1 MPTKRITR
9 EREPL
14 PVQYPA
20 QFSVM
25 VTAETDTVVRTIK
38 RHRARTLS
46 AVMREA
52 VEIGLAVMVERGDML
67 PPAKRVRKAVKARAA
82 AVNNGAD
89 RA

>member
-1 MPTKRITR
+1 MPTKRIKR

-25 VTAETDTVVRTIK
+25 VDATSDTQVRTIA
-38 RHRARTLS
+38 RNRSRTLS

-52 VEIGLAVMVERGDML
+52 VGIGLAEMVERGDMD
-67 PPAKRVRKAVKARAA
+67 PPAKRVRKARAQRAA
-82 AVNNGAD
+82 ASNGAEG
-89 RA
+89 A

>member
-25 VTAETDTVVRTIK
+25 VTAETDTTVRTIK
-38 RHRARTLS
+38 RHRSRTLS
-46 AVMREA
+46 AIMREA
-52 VEIGLAVMVERGDML
+52 VEIGLAAMVERGDAL
-67 PPAKRVRKAVKARAA
+67 PPAKRVRKATAARRAA
-82 AVNNGAD
+82 RTNGGESA
-89 RA
+89 

>member
-1 MPTKRITR
+1 MPTKRIKR

-25 VTAETDTVVRTIK
+25 VSAEHDTQVRTIA
-38 RHRARTLS
+38 RNRSRTLS

-52 VEIGLAVMVERGDML
+52 VEHGLSIMVSRGDMD
-67 PPAKRVRKAVKARAA
+67 PPAKRVRKAARARTA
-82 AVNNGAD
+82 AKTGGESA
-89 RA
+89 